1 MPGITTRISA
11 FFGNSNANLDMSR
24 FYSTKNELNKADKY
38 CRRAESIIAKD
49 LKKARNSSI
58 NCSIFN
64 DSISKA
70 CKLYDLK
77 ERAAYTRKYLDNRLK
92 TIIPSGIDHN
102 KVIVKTHSSSVTGET
117 DQATVEAVNKMQIMC
132 MEASLK
138 SSENIDHLKGNLLK
152 LCDGIVNTE
161 SVEPDQIR
169 RVVTNMSGLKH
180 LDPTPAL
187 KPHVDSYTT
196 LLAEKIDGITLKD
209 LGDRDDFSQEQK
221 QALIDFMPR
230 IKNHVESSS

>member
-1 MPGITTRISA
+1 M
-11 FFGNSNANLDMSR
+11 
-24 FYSTKNELNKADKY
+24 E
-38 CRRAESIIAKD
+38 
-49 LKKARNSSI
+49 
-58 NCSIFN
+58 
-64 DSISKA
+64 
-70 CKLYDLK
+70 
-77 ERAAYTRKYLDNRLK
+77 
-92 TIIPSGIDHN
+92 
-102 KVIVKTHSSSVTGET
+102 THSSSVTGET

-152 LCDGIVNTE
+152 LCNDIVNTE